1 MEKNL
6 REYLQSDL
14 NINSLQANIIET
26 FIIEVFKS
34 IKEAEERIKQPDN
47 WRKFRNKKGSSVT
60 VAKVENGDQYYPP
73 EEPNVTTELGYHLD
87 AIRKNTPAD
96 HYLRVKEIIF
106 SPEKPNYSNEKGGK
120 YSDTPDLTVESLLS
134 ENAPSIVFEAKPLY
148 VKGDVKNRYLG
159 ESGIGCFL
167 REKEPYTKEKIAG
180 MIAYTYTNSS
190 DFWNNEINSLSAGM
204 SNYLNSALI
213 EQTDT
218 LVTGFDRARLGQLG
232 VFHLILNFDGVF
244 QD

>member
-1 MEKNL
+1 M
-6 REYLQSDL
+6 
-14 NINSLQANIIET
+14 NS
-26 FIIEVFKS
+26 
-34 IKEAEERIKQPDN
+34 R
-47 WRKFRNKKGSSVT
+47 
-60 VAKVENGDQYYPP
+60 
-73 EEPNVTTELGYHLD
+73 
-87 AIRKNTPAD
+87 
-96 HYLRVKEIIF
+96 
-106 SPEKPNYSNEKGGK
+106 